1 MKRLYKK
8 ILIKFCKTAL
18 AFFFLI
24 DQAFGFILILDFQIV
39 SQCHPKDI
47 SSLVMDVV
55 LWQHVCIL
63 RRQAIRT
70 EVSPQFLHCS
80 YKSFSRLQSISFFPN
95 LTWSIQISDV
105 YNLIV
110 QRLKSLLQVV
120 CNVCGLFKKMLAD
133 VKYFHSFLPI
143 IQCPSFFSF
152 WLKLDK
158 NEQSEWIRPN

>member
-1 MKRLYKK
+1 M
-8 ILIKFCKTAL
+8 
-18 AFFFLI
+18 
-24 DQAFGFILILDFQIV
+24 DQAFDSVLIFDFQIV
-39 SQCHPKDI
+39 SQCHLKDI

-55 LWQHVCIL
+55 LRQHVCIQ
-63 RRQAIRT
+63 RRRAIRT

-105 YNLIV
+105 YNSIV

-133 VKYFHSFLPI
+133 VKYFHSFLSI

>member
-1 MKRLYKK
+1 MILSQRHKLHKK
-8 ILIKFCKTAL
+8 SHETAL
-18 AFFFLI
+18 QENPNQILQNSTNIFFKM
-24 DQAFGFILILDFQIV
+24 DQAFDSVLIFDFQIV

-55 LWQHVCIL
+55 FWQHVCIL

-105 YNLIV
+105 YNSIV
-110 QRLKSLLQVV
+110 QRLKSLLQSSVMFV
-120 CNVCGLFKKMLAD
+120 GYSKKCWQMLNIFTAS
-133 VKYFHSFLPI
+133 Y
-143 IQCPSFFSF
+143 Q
-152 WLKLDK
+152 
-158 NEQSEWIRPN
+158 